1 MLRLTRYLLSKLS
14 RKFQG
19 ILAVI
24 YFNHQ
29 RKNKK
34 LNSNEIEHS
43 QLTQWIKKGDNVID
57 IGSNIGRY
65 TFKIADIVGQ
75 NGHVY
80 SIEPLPGSFFILSSL
95 SFLGNFK
102 NITLMNIVIGK
113 GENIV
118 NFEEDWTEPHR
129 LSKNGEDKK
138 ITYLFNTNTESK
150 ITKQKNKFSIKRFQ
164 TSIDNLKISE
174 KINFIKIDV
183 EGNELDVLEGSKEI
197 IARDKPT
204 ILIEL
209 LNNEKATELNNY
221 FENLGY
227 KIKILD
233 KQSPN
238 IIYYQ

>member
-1 MLRLTRYLLSKLS
+1 MSKIMRYLLSKLS
-14 RKFQG
+14 RKLQS
-19 ILAVI
+19 ILAVV

-34 LNSNEIEHS
+34 LNSNELEHS
-43 QLTQWIKKGDNVID
+43 QLNKWIKEGDNVID

-80 SIEPLPGSFFILSSL
+80 SIEPLPGSFFILSCL

-118 NFEEDWTEPHR
+118 DFEEDWTEPHR
-129 LSKNGEDKK
+129 LNKNSEDKK
-138 ITYLFNTNTESK
+138 IPYLFNTNTESK
-150 ITKQKNKFSIKRFQ
+150 ITKQKNKFSIKRYQ

-183 EGNELDVLEGSKEI
+183 EGNELDVLEGSKKT

-209 LNNEKATELNNY
+209 LNNEKATNLSNY
-221 FENLGY
+221 FGKLGY
-227 KIKILD
+227 KTQILD